1 MEVYAFSGNFG
12 TGNAA
17 FRPCS
22 ADRAGD
28 GRPRPAGVDMMG
40 PYGGYYDQGR
50 TYQDQD
56 RGNYCPTAAG
66 KWDEAAIADAD
77 TAWGVEWGRAWAC

>member
-1 MEVYAFSGNFG
+1 
-12 TGNAA
+12 
-17 FRPCS
+17 
-22 ADRAGD
+22 
-28 GRPRPAGVDMMG
+28 MG